1 MAARTGEATPLTL
14 HGPETPQEH
23 VRTALMLLDDLE
35 RALRGLGLI
44 LPADRAIDLYGP
56 LAAARARLW
65 RAVHALER
73 ITEEVL

>member
-1 MAARTGEATPLTL
+1 M
-14 HGPETPQEH
+14 
-23 VRTALMLLDDLE
+23 RTALMLLDDLE

-44 LPADRAIDLYGP
+44 LPADQAIDLYGP